1 MTCEARRE
9 QDEMFCARCNLRW
22 DFKEDTVECGKYKAD
37 HVPDPEEVKIFRALT
52 GRVLRN
58 LDNHPS

>member
-9 QDEMFCARCNLRW
+9 QDEMFCARCDLRW
-22 DFKEDTVECGKYKAD
+22 DFKEDPVGCGKYK
-37 HVPDPEEVKIFRALT
+37 T

-58 LDNHPS
+58 LDNRPS